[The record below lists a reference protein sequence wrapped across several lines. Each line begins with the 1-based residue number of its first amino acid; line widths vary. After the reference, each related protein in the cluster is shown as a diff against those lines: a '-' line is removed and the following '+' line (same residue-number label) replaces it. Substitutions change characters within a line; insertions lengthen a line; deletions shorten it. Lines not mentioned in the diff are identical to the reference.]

1 MNYTKP
7 RGTEDWILE
16 KAQKYYYLQNLLF
29 NLAKTNGYQPIKTPI
44 FESAELF
51 IRSVG
56 QNSDI
61 VKKEFY
67 EFKDKSDR
75 RLVLRPENTASVIR
89 AIVEEKLLNKLP
101 TPLRFCY
108 FGQMFR
114 YERPQ
119 SGRLREFNQFGVEC
133 IKSQS
138 LYDDVDLIIFATSIL
153 KKLGIKNYI
162 INVNNIGNFA
172 SREKWIV
179 ALKQYFKKY
188 ENELSDLS
196 KERLNNNPLR
206 ILDDKVDGKKSFVQN
221 APKITDFLSK
231 QEIDEFEQIIKLLEK
246 NGIIANVDPTLVR
259 GLDYYTNLVFEINS
273 TDERLSAQPTIIGG
287 GRYAKLVSELG
298 GEDCSC
304 LGFALG
310 VERLLLVCEY
320 ESIQLNISNTID
332 VVIACLTETAI
343 SETFNLLKILRS
355 ENIKTICKFDTNKLS
370 KILTYANNVKA
381 KFIIIIGEQEI
392 KNNKYVVKN
401 LDLNKQESLAKNEIV
416 NFIKQ
421 HSKE

>member
-1 MNYTKP
+1 MKYTKP
-7 RGTEDWILE
+7 RGTEDWILDQ
-16 KAQKYYYLQNLLF
+16 AQKYYYLQDLLF
-29 NLAKTNGYQPIKTPI
+29 RIAKNNGYQPIKTPI

-67 EFKDKSDR
+67 EFNDKSNR
-75 RLVLRPENTASVIR
+75 KLVLRPENTASVIR
-89 AIVEEKLLNKLP
+89 CIVEEKLLNKLP
-101 TPLRFCY
+101 PPLRFCY
-108 FGQMFR
+108 FGPMFR

-138 LYDDVDLIIFATSIL
+138 ICDDVDLIIFANSIL
-153 KKLGIKNYI
+153 NNLGVKNYT
-162 INVNNIGNFA
+162 ININNIGNFE
-172 SREKWIV
+172 SRSKWID
-179 ALKQYFKKY
+179 ALKKYFKKY

-196 KERLNNNPLR
+196 KERLNSNPLR
-206 ILDDKVDGKKSFVQN
+206 ILDDKIDGKKSFVQN
-221 APKITDFLSK
+221 APKILDFLSQ
-231 QEIDEFEQIIKLLEK
+231 QEISDFEQIIKLLEN
-246 NGIIANVDPTLVR
+246 NGIKINIDPTLVR

-273 TDERLSAQPTIIGG
+273 TDKRLDAQPTIIGG
-287 GRYAKLVSELG
+287 GRYAKLVNELG

-320 ESIQLNISNTID
+320 ENIQLLKQNNID
-332 VVIACLTETAI
+332 VVIACLTNDATNK
-343 SETFNLLKILRS
+343 TFEIMKLLRKQ
-355 ENIKTICKFDTNKLS
+355 NIKTICKFDNSKLS

-381 KFIIIIGEQEI
+381 KFIIIIGEQEM
-392 KNNKYVVKN
+392 KNNSFVVKN
-401 LDLNKQESLAKNEIV
+401 LDLNQQRSLSMNEIID
-416 NFIKQ
+416 FIKG
-421 HSKE
+421 